1 MDGSVRPSND
11 TLPIYCFSHLRWGGV
26 FQRPQH
32 LMSRFARTRPVFFI
46 EEPVHGETQHLH
58 MQPCPNTGVVVCTPH
73 LPHGA
78 GDTALSAMLDELLRA
93 NGPGVAWYYTPAM
106 RAWSSHV
113 EWRALAYDIMDE
125 LSAFRFARTDLP
137 ELERR
142 LIAES
147 DVVFT
152 GGRSLYEAKKHLH
165 ANIHCFPSGVDRAH
179 FAKALAG
186 LPDPADQAP
195 VARPR
200 LGYFGVIDERLDLD
214 LIRAVA
220 EARPD
225 WQLVMVGPVVK
236 VSEEELP
243 RAANIHWMG
252 GRDYK
257 DLPAFLANWDVALMP
272 FALNEATRFISPTKA
287 PEYLAGGKP
296 VVSTPVADVVSRYE
310 GLEAVQVAG
319 SAESFVAAC
328 ERALRW
334 SILPDQAK
342 VDTLLEAMSWDGIH
356 AAMAALVHRAAARK
370 GVAAPALRVV
380 PSRQADYLVVGAVFA
395 GSVMAERIAAA
406 GHRVLVVDRR
416 QHIAGNA
423 YDHEDAAGV
432 LIHRFGPH
440 IFHTNSDEVL
450 AYLSRFTQWRPY
462 EHRVLAE
469 VEGQLLPMP
478 INRTTLEK
486 LFDVSL
492 PDEAA
497 AQSFLSSLAEPA
509 GEIRTAKDFVIS
521 AVGKRLYE
529 LFFEGYTRK
538 QWGLDPS
545 QLDKSVT
552 ARVPTR
558 TSTDDRYFTD
568 KHQCMPLHG
577 FTRMFENMLDH
588 RNITAMV
595 GVDFAEVPR
604 SEFGHVI
611 YTGPVDAYFGHRYGA
626 LPYRSLRFEHETVN
640 QEWVQPVA
648 TVNQPS
654 AEVPFTRT
662 TEFKHLTGQ
671 VHAKTSL
678 CREYPTAEGEP
689 YYPIPNPEN
698 AALFKRYEA
707 LADAEK
713 GVTFLGR
720 LGTYRYMNMDQ
731 VVGQALAT
739 AKRLLPQQQR
749 DGGSLRTVIQVAAP
763 EKA

>member
-1 MDGSVRPSND
+1 MDGSARPSTD
-11 TLPIYCFSHLRWGGV
+11 ALPIYCFSHLRWGGV

-32 LMSRFARTRPVFFI
+32 LMSRFARSRPVFFI
-46 EEPVHGETQHLH
+46 EEPVHGEAVRLD
-58 MQPCPNTGVVVCTPH
+58 MQQCPRTGVTICTPH
-73 LPHGA
+73 VPHGA
-78 GDTALSAMLDELLRA
+78 GDDALRAMLDGLLA
-93 NGPGVAWYYTPAM
+93 QNGPGIAWYYTPAM
-106 RAWSSHV
+106 RAWSAQV
-113 EWRALAYDIMDE
+113 QWKALAYDIMDE

-142 LIAES
+142 LIAEA

-152 GGRSLYEAKKHLH
+152 GGRSLFEAKKHLH

-179 FAKALAG
+179 FAQALAG
-186 LPDPADQAP
+186 LPDPADQAGIGH
-195 VARPR
+195 PR
-200 LGYFGVIDERLDLD
+200 LGYFGVVDERMDLD
-214 LIRAVA
+214 LLQAVA
-220 EARPD
+220 VAKPD
-225 WQLVMVGPVVK
+225 WNIVMVGPVVK

-243 RAANIHWMG
+243 KAANIHWLG

-257 DLPAFLANWDVALMP
+257 ALPGYLANWDVALMP

-319 SAESFVAAC
+319 SAEAFVAAC

-334 SILPDQAK
+334 TSLPDQAR
-342 VDTLLEAMSWDGIH
+342 VDEMLEAMSWDGIH
-356 AAMAALVHRAAARK
+356 AAMAALVHRASARK
-370 GVAAPALRVV
+370 GTAAPALRVV
-380 PSRQADYLVVGAVFA
+380 PSKAADYLVVGAGFA

-423 YDHEDAAGV
+423 YDHHDAAGV

-469 VEGQLLPMP
+469 VEGQMLPMP

-486 LFDVSL
+486 LFNVTLADDASADAFLASL
-492 PDEAA
+492 G
-497 AQSFLSSLAEPA
+497 EPA
-509 GEIRTAKDFVIS
+509 GEIRTAKDFVVS

-558 TSTDDRYFTD
+558 SNRDDRYFTD

-588 RNITAMV
+588 RNITTMV

-604 SEFGHVI
+604 GEFGHII
-611 YTGPVDAYFGHRYGA
+611 YTGPVDAWFGHRFGA
-626 LPYRSLRFEHETVN
+626 LPYRSLRFEHETVDR
-640 QEWVQPVA
+640 EWVQPVA

-654 AEVPFTRT
+654 ADVPYTRT

-671 VHAKTSL
+671 QHRQTSL

-698 AALFKRYEA
+698 AALFKKYEA
-707 LADAEK
+707 LADAER

-739 AKRLLPQQQR
+739 ARRLLPAQQ
-749 DGGSLRTVIQVAAP
+749 GGGTLRSATQVAAP
-763 EKA
+763 GKD

>member
-1 MDGSVRPSND
+1 MTGSKQNNE
-11 TLPIYCFSHLRWGGV
+11 LPPIFCFSHLRWNSV
-26 FQRPQH
+26 FQRPHH
-32 LMSRFARTRPVFFI
+32 LMSRFARARDVYFV
-46 EEPVHGETQHLH
+46 EEPVPGPESTIRIET
-58 MQPCPNTGVVVCTPH
+58 CSRTGVRVCVPV
-73 LPHGA
+73 LAQGE
-78 GDTALSAMLDELLRA
+78 GDETMRRMLDGLLA
-93 NGPGVAWYYTPAM
+93 GKGEAAAWYYTPAM
-106 RAWSSHV
+106 RSWSAHV
-113 EWRALAYDIMDE
+113 TWRALAYDVMDE
-125 LSAFRFARTDLP
+125 LSAFRFARADLP

-142 LIAES
+142 LIAEA

-179 FAKALAG
+179 FAQALAG
-186 LPDPADQAP
+186 LPDPADQAEIM
-195 VARPR
+195 RPR

-214 LIRAVA
+214 LIGALA

-225 WQLVMVGPVVK
+225 WQVVMIGPVVK
-236 VSEEELP
+236 VRDEDLP
-243 RAANIHWMG
+243 RGANIHWLG

-257 DLPAFLANWDVALMP
+257 TLPSYLSNWDVALMP

-296 VVSTPVADVVSRYE
+296 VVSTPVADVVTRYE
-310 GLEAVQVAG
+310 GIGAVEVVKGHEA
-319 SAESFVAAC
+319 FIAAC
-328 ERALRW
+328 ERTLSWKA
-334 SILPDQAK
+334 LPDQSK
-342 VDTLLEAMSWDGIH
+342 VDQLLDTMSWDGIH
-356 AAMAALVHRAAARK
+356 AAMAALLHRAAQRHGA
-370 GVAAPALRVV
+370 AAPALRVV
-380 PSRQADYLVVGAVFA
+380 SAKAADYLVVGAGFA
-395 GSVMAERIAAA
+395 GAVMAERIASA

-416 QHIAGNA
+416 DHIAGNA
-423 YDHEDAAGV
+423 YDHQDAAGI
-432 LIHRFGPH
+432 LIHKYGPH

-478 INRTTLEK
+478 INRTTLSR
-486 LFDVSL
+486 LFEVDL
-492 PDEAA
+492 PDDAA
-497 AQSFLSSLAEPA
+497 AEAFLKSLAEPV
-509 GEIRTAKDFVIS
+509 GEVKTAKDFVIS
-521 AVGKRLYE
+521 AVGRRLYE

-545 QLDKSVT
+545 QLDRSVT

-558 TSTDDRYFTD
+558 TSADDRYFTD

-577 FTRMFENMLDH
+577 YTRMFENMLDH
-588 RNITAMV
+588 RNITVMT
-595 GVDFAEVPR
+595 GVDFREVPR
-604 SEFGHVI
+604 ANFGHLV
-611 YTGPVDAYFGHRYGA
+611 YTGPVDAYFDHRYGR
-626 LPYRSLRFEHETVN
+626 LPYRSLRFEHETVG
-640 QEWVQPVA
+640 QEWALPVG

-654 AEVPFTRT
+654 ADVPFTRT

-671 VHAKTSL
+671 SHRMSSL
-678 CREYPTAEGEP
+678 CREFPMSEGDP

-698 AALFKRYEA
+698 AALYKRYEA

-739 AKRLLPQQQR
+739 ARRLIPATR
-749 DGGSLRTVIQVAAP
+749 DAGAPRTVIQVAAP
-763 EKA
+763 QKA